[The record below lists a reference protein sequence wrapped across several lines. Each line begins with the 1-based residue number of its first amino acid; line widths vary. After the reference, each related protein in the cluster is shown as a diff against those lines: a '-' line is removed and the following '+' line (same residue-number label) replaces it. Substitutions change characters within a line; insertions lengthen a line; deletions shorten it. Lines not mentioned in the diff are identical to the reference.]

1 MDATV
6 WEEVHDI
13 KEEATSEVEKN
24 EDDSGG
30 WSVLTLVVH
39 RTTQK
44 RASAREERMEGENKG
59 K

>member
-13 KEEATSEVEKN
+13 KGEAISEVKKN

-30 WSVLTLVVH
+30 
-39 RTTQK
+39 
-44 RASAREERMEGENKG
+44 
-59 K
+59 